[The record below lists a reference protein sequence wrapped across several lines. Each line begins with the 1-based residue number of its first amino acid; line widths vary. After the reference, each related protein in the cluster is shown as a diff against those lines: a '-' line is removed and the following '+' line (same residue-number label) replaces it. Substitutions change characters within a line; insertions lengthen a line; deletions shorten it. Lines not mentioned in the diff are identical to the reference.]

1 MTRDE
6 RQSLSVQKWVDNK
19 CCGIIH
25 ACTGYGKTRCALIA
39 IKRFIAKNPNKTV
52 LVVVPSEPLVKQW
65 EAYILDWGFG
75 YNCKVRTMNSS
86 SREEEIKV
94 DLLII
99 DEDHK
104 VLAPT
109 LIKIFS
115 VVKYRMLLCLTATL
129 IRVDGMH
136 NYLLEFC
143 PVVDII
149 TKEEAVEN
157 GWLASFKEYKVLLD
171 VDLSE
176 YNIYNAKFYEAFS
189 FFNYDFNLCKSMLG
203 KEGWKVK
210 ESYIKNNCTNPS
222 LIQDFRKQVTA
233 MIFQFSRYLQK
244 RKAFIANHKKKIE
257 ITDKIISHFLD
268 KKCITFSST
277 IKMAEKLKYGKVY
290 SGKTSA
296 KQGRATLDDF
306 LKPGAGVI
314 NTILKL
320 NEGFDCPE
328 ASIAVI
334 LGYDSSKT
342 KKEQRL
348 GRVLRTF
355 EGKEG
360 AQIFTLVLRNTVEE
374 SWFQNSSTN
383 NYITIDEEGL
393 DKLLAGEDYTP
404 KREKQTTLTFR
415 F

>member
-1 MTRDE
+1 
-6 RQSLSVQKWVDNK
+6 
-19 CCGIIH
+19 
-25 ACTGYGKTRCALIA
+25 
-39 IKRFIAKNPNKTV
+39 
-52 LVVVPSEPLVKQW
+52 
-65 EAYILDWGFG
+65 
-75 YNCKVRTMNSS
+75 MNSS

-99 DEDHK
+99 DEVHK

>member
-1 MTRDE
+1 
-6 RQSLSVQKWVDNK
+6 
-19 CCGIIH
+19 
-25 ACTGYGKTRCALIA
+25 
-39 IKRFIAKNPNKTV
+39 
-52 LVVVPSEPLVKQW
+52 
-65 EAYILDWGFG
+65 
-75 YNCKVRTMNSS
+75 MNSS

-99 DEDHK
+99 DEVHK

-136 NYLLEFC
+136 NYLLKFC

-176 YNIYNAKFYEAFS
+176 YNEYNEKFYEAFS
-189 FFNYDFNLCKSMLG
+189 FFNYDFGLCTSMLG
-203 KEGWKVK
+203 KDGWKVR
-210 ESYIKNNCTNPS
+210 ESYIKSNCTNPS

-244 RKAFIANHKKKIE
+244 RKSFIVNHKKKIE

-268 KKCITFSST
+268 KKCITFSGT

-393 DKLLAGEDYTP
+393 DKLLAGENYTP